1 MKTIYDYKETE
12 MSGKTID
19 LSAFKNK
26 VVVIV
31 NTASKCGL
39 APQLE
44 GLEKLYKKYKDD
56 GLVILGLPSN
66 QFHQE
71 LDTDEEADDYCRI
84 HYGVTFPMTQRVAVN
99 GADEDPL
106 FTHLKEQS
114 GHGKIKWN
122 YTKFLIGKDGTQ
134 IHRFAPITKPESME
148 EDIYAA
154 LSKKNVV

>member
-26 VVVIV
+26 VLVIV

-84 HYGVTFPMTQRVAVN
+84 HYGVTFLMTQRVAVN
-99 GADEDPL
+99 GADEIRCLPI
-106 FTHLKEQS
+106 LK
-114 GHGKIKWN
+114 N
-122 YTKFLIGKDGTQ
+122 NPAMARLNGT
-134 IHRFAPITKPESME
+134 IRSFSLART
-148 EDIYAA
+148 AR
-154 LSKKNVV
+154 